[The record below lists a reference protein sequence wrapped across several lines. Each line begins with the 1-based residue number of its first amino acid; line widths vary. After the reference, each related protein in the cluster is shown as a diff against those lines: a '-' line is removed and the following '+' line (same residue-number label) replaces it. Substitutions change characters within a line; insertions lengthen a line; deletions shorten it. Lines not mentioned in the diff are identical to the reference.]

1 MNRTSPNA
9 KIFLHLKPQAVTSV
23 FFDFFN
29 LVVLQ
34 FKSVNLVAHLYV
46 SLTPTQVHL
55 FDIESIAG
63 KNFSQRTKD
72 KSRMRVD
79 FTLIAEQFHELE
91 SNN

>member
-34 FKSVNLVAHLYV
+34 FKSVNLVAHLYDYMCHDTYT
-46 SLTPTQVHL
+46 S
-55 FDIESIAG
+55 A
-63 KNFSQRTKD
+63 
-72 KSRMRVD
+72 
-79 FTLIAEQFHELE
+79 LIRY
-91 SNN
+91 